1 MTLRHRA
8 LATILLLGC
17 CSLAHAQWAWKDQ
30 NNRPVYSD
38 QPPPPS
44 VPANRIFK
52 APRGQ
57 MPDLRQELNTPPAPA
72 PAAPAKPATPALAER
87 NADFEKRRAAAAEAA
102 AKAAVDQQNAAAR
115 TANCATARANQRA
128 LDAGGRIS
136 RFDEQGQ
143 AAFLTDAQRAEEAKR
158 NAAAIAQHCR

>member
-1 MTLRHRA
+1 MTLPHRA
-8 LATILLLGC
+8 LAAILLLGC
-17 CSLAHAQWAWKDQ
+17 CSLAQAQWAWKDQ

-57 MPDLRQELNTPPAPA
+57 MPDLRQELNAPPA

-87 NADFEKRRAAAAEAA
+87 NAEYENRRIAAAEAA
-102 AKAAVDQQNAAAR
+102 AKAAVDEQNAAAR
-115 TANCATARANQRA
+115 KANCATARANGRA

-136 RFDEQGQ
+136 RVDEQGQ
-143 AAFLTDAQRAEEAKR
+143 AAFLTDAQRAEEARR

>member
-8 LATILLLGC
+8 LAAVLLLGC
-17 CSLAHAQWAWKDQ
+17 SLAQAQWAWKDQ

-38 QPPPPS
+38 QPPPAS
-44 VPANRIFK
+44 VPASRIFK

-57 MPDLRQELNTPPAPA
+57 MPDLRQELNASPAP
-72 PAAPAKPATPALAER
+72 PPVVPAKPATAPLAER
-87 NADFEKRRAAAAEAA
+87 NADYEKRRVAAAEAA

-115 TANCATARANQRA
+115 AANCATARANQRA

-143 AAFLTDAQRAEEAKR
+143 AAFLTDAQRADEARR